1 VALILADRVK
11 SNTTTTGTG
20 TIVIGTAALGYQG
33 FDVIGNGN
41 TTYYTI
47 AGQSTN
53 EWEVGI
59 GTFYTANS
67 SLTRDIVL
75 SSSNANATVTFSAGT
90 KDVFVTYPAE
100 KSVNLDAAN
109 ITTITSLVSGN
120 VLVTGGQINGVAHTG
135 GSINNMTIGAT
146 TANSGV
152 FTTLSATTISATTLA
167 NTTLN
172 NTNTITVKDT
182 LFTIEDA
189 TDSTKKALFEL
200 SSITPNNTVVY
211 TLPQGSANA
220 STLVDNIT
228 TQDVGGTKTFTGA
241 VQNLGSSAGNTTVNI
256 AYGATTGTE
265 VKNINIGTGGLANS
279 VTNVYI
285 GSAVPG
291 AFGNTIINSELVTI
305 GANAALGGA
314 TSPIIA
320 ATGDSNSYI
329 QNYLINY
336 NSGSEASADFVVYP
350 NNGTDLAGWVDI
362 GIGSST
368 YDEAIYSVTGP
379 NEGYVFMSA
388 PSNATSG
395 NLVFAT
401 DSTGAF
407 NSMQFYTGGFNQTKA
422 NATMTLSN
430 AGTMVVKGSIKANS
444 TGFIF
449 PDNTTQSSAA
459 SPAYVS
465 GSNSSIVSFNT
476 NITSNATISAGTNGL
491 SVGPVNTANGVT
503 VTVASNSTWVVL

>member
-1 VALILADRVK
+1 MALILADRVK
-11 SNTTTTGTG
+11 SNTTSTGIG
-20 TIVIGTAALGYQG
+20 TVVIGTAALGYQG
-33 FDVIGNGN
+33 FDVIGNAN

-59 GTFYTANS
+59 GTFYTGNS
-67 SLTRDIVL
+67 SLTRDVVL
-75 SSSNANATVTFSAGT
+75 ASSNSNAAVIFSAGI

-109 ITTITSLVSGN
+109 LVTITNLLSGN
-120 VLVTGGQINGVAHTG
+120 VVLTGGQINGVAHTG
-135 GSINNMTIGAT
+135 GSIDNMTIGAG

-152 FTTLSATTISATTLA
+152 FTTLAATTLSATTLA
-167 NTTLN
+167 NTALN

-182 LFTIEDA
+182 AFTIEDQ
-189 TDSTKKALFEL
+189 TDSTKKAVFEL
-200 SSITPNNTVVY
+200 SGLTPNNTVVY

-241 VQNLGSSAGNTTVNI
+241 IQNLGSSAGNTTVNI
-256 AYGATTGTE
+256 AYGATPATDT
-265 VKNINIGTGGLANS
+265 KNINIGTGGLANS

-291 AFGNTIINSELVTI
+291 AFGNTVINSELVTI

-314 TSPIIA
+314 TNPILA
-320 ATGDSNSYI
+320 TTGDANNYI
-329 QNYLINY
+329 QNYIINY
-336 NSGSEASADFVVYP
+336 GNGAYSSSDFVAYP
-350 NNGTDLAGWVDI
+350 LNGTDVAGWIDM
-362 GIGSST
+362 GITGPA
-368 YDEAIYSVTGP
+368 YNQDIYSVTGG

-388 PSNATSG
+388 PDNTTSG

-401 DSTGAF
+401 DSTGLYNA
-407 NSMQFYTGGFNQTKA
+407 MQFYTGGFNQTKA
-422 NATMTLSN
+422 NVSMTLSN
-430 AGTMVVKGSIKANS
+430 AGALTVKGTIKANS
-444 TGFIF
+444 VGFTF
-449 PDNTTQSSAA
+449 PDGTVQSTAA
-459 SPAYVS
+459 SGAIAT
-465 GSNSSIVSFNT
+465 GNNSIVINNV
-476 NITSNATISAGTNGL
+476 NITSNATIGAGQNGF

-503 VTVASNSTWVVL
+503 VTIAANSTWVVL

>member
-1 VALILADRVK
+1 MALILADRVK
-11 SNTTTTGTG
+11 SNTTSTGIG
-20 TIVIGTAALGYQG
+20 TVVIGTAALGYQG
-33 FDVIGNGN
+33 FDVIGNAN

-47 AGQSTN
+47 AGQSSN

-59 GTFYTANS
+59 GTFYTGNS
-67 SLTRDIVL
+67 SLTRDVVL
-75 SSSNANATVTFSAGT
+75 ASSNSNAAVIFSAGI

-109 ITTITSLVSGN
+109 LVTITNLLSGN
-120 VLVTGGQINGVAHTG
+120 VVLTGGQINSVAHTG
-135 GSINNMTIGAT
+135 GSINNMTIGAG

-152 FTTLSATTISATTLA
+152 FTTLSATTLSATTLA

-211 TLPQGSANA
+211 TLPQGDANA
-220 STLVDNIT
+220 STLIDNIT
-228 TQDVGGTKTFTGA
+228 TQSVGGTKTFTGA
-241 VQNLGSSAGNTTVNI
+241 IQNLGSSAGNTTVNI
-256 AYGATTGTE
+256 AYGATAGTDT
-265 VKNINIGTGGLANS
+265 KNINIGTGGLANS

-320 ATGDSNSYI
+320 ATGDANNYI

-336 NSGSEASADFVVYP
+336 NSGAYASADFVVYP
-350 NNGTDLAGWVDI
+350 NNGTDLAGWVDL
-362 GIGSST
+362 GIASST
-368 YDEAIYSVTGP
+368 YNEAIYSVTGA

-388 PSNATSG
+388 PDNSSSG

-401 DSTGAF
+401 DSTGLY

-422 NATMTLSN
+422 NVAMTLSN
-430 AGTMVVKGSIKANS
+430 AGTLVVKGSIKANS

-449 PDNTTQSSAA
+449 PDNTVQTTAA
-459 SPAYVS
+459 SGALAA
-465 GSNSSIVSFNT
+465 GNSSIVINNV
-476 NITSNATISAGTNGL
+476 NITSNATIAAGQNGF
-491 SVGPVNTANGVT
+491 SVGPVTTANGVT
-503 VTVASNSTWVVL
+503 VTISSGQQWVVL